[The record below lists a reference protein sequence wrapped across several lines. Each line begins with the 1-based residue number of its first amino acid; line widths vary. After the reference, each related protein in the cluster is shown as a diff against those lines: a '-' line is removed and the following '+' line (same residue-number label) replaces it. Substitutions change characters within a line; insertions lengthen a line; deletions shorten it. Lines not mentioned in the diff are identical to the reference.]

1 MVRELDFESDAL
13 PELRCPY
20 CGEPADVDIDTGGAE
35 EQSFEQDCAVC
46 CRPWRV
52 HVSRGEDR
60 EETVR
65 LEREDE

>member
-1 MVRELDFESDAL
+1 MGRELDFDSDAQ

-20 CGEPADVDIDTGGAE
+20 CGEPADVDIDAGGAE
-35 EQSFEQDCAVC
+35 EQSFEQNCAVC

-52 HVSRGEDR
+52 YVSRGDDG